1 MTESKV
7 MGVWEGAQEFLCKI
21 LICICLVGC
30 GCKVVSGVCVGCG
43 ASVGRWRGIIDLV
56 SS

>member
-30 GCKVVSGVCVGCG
+30 GCKVVS
-43 ASVGRWRGIIDLV
+43 DV
-56 SS
+56 SDVEQV